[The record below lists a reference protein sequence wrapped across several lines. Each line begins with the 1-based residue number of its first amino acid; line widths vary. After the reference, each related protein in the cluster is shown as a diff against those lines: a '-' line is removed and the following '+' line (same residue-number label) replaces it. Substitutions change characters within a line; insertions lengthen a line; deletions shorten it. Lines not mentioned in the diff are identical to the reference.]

1 MVPGESLSRS
11 QRNLQRK
18 KKRQQVAKQIPE
30 PEIVP
35 NEPSVPPCY
44 SGSDLLG
51 LPGVSR
57 ARVDEVLQPLVPLV
71 QLPDGLGVSSRN
83 PVSNCS
89 SESESECCSSASS
102 GAPVGNALTM
112 EDFRARNRLH
122 IVHEA
127 ASLLTNRQRKIP
139 IEIDNL
145 CAFVCSFFGLS
156 AGEVTDA
163 INEWE
168 QLGIM
173 CIESNATVFFQGQPT
188 LR

>member
-1 MVPGESLSRS
+1 MVSISAKVLIP
-11 QRNLQRK
+11 
-18 KKRQQVAKQIPE
+18 VATSWVLCSSFGVAQLVGTASCGP
-30 PEIVP
+30 
-35 NEPSVPPCY
+35 PSDGVVA
-44 SGSDLLG
+44 GDDH
-51 LPGVSR
+51 PGVSR
-57 ARVDEVLQPLVPLV
+57 GRVDVAQQPLIPFV
-71 QLPDGLGVSSRN
+71 QLPDGLGVSFRN

-112 EDFRARNRLH
+112 EDFRARNRLD

-127 ASLLTNRQRKIP
+127 ASLLTNRQEKIP
-139 IEIDNL
+139 IEIDHL

-173 CIESNATVFFQGQPT
+173 CTGSNATVFFKVNPP
-188 LR
+188 